1 MIGTAAGRPMT
12 TEFRPRNR
20 FWRHKF
26 LDALRGI
33 RLGVKGQSSFVV
45 HLAFSFTVIGIAAVL
60 RVSLVEWCLLIL
72 CITSVLTAE
81 MFNSSLESLAKAV
94 DVQHN
99 LHLKSAL
106 DIGSAAVLISA
117 VGAAVVGLLIF
128 IHRLG
133 EMFAWWA
140 PSR

>member
-1 MIGTAAGRPMT
+1 
-12 TEFRPRNR
+12 
-20 FWRHKF
+20 
-26 LDALRGI
+26 
-33 RLGVKGQSSFVV
+33 V
-45 HLAFSFTVIGIAAVL
+45 HLAFSLAVIGLAVIL
-60 RVSLVEWCLLIL
+60 RMSLVEWCLLIL
-72 CITSVLTAE
+72 CITSVVTAE